1 MSSDSLSAKEL
12 EVRLRKA
19 CAELDRRVREGE
31 SNVAQQVLAFQPEIA
46 SNEDLAIELI
56 YREFVTLEELGA
68 TPSPHETLAQFPQ
81 WRARLERL
89 LKLHD
94 AFRPETESETDGAPD
109 TLARFDS
116 TNDGQPERITDSNGF
131 LRQRIGRYELLEE
144 IARGGMGIVYKA
156 RQIGLNRIVAIK
168 SIRSAN
174 ASEAERSR
182 FRLEAESAAK
192 LHHPNIVQVY
202 DVGQYNGIDFISMEF
217 VAGGS
222 LDKRLHDESF
232 SIHGT
237 AKLIATVATAIHF
250 AHQRGIVHRDLKPG
264 NILLENDVPKIGDF
278 GLAKRMEC
286 LDAQTQTGAVLGT
299 PSYMSPEQAAGKLD
313 EIKPPTDI
321 YALGAILYEM
331 LAGRP
336 PFVGETPLET
346 IDMIREREP
355 VPPSSLVP
363 NLPRDLET
371 ICLKCLSK
379 EPTRRYESAQELAD
393 DLNRF
398 LDHQPIRARRVG
410 IFERSWRWARRRPA
424 ISGLAATLLLV
435 ILVGGIVVAWQ
446 QRHVGEL
453 SKSADATKKKAEEVE
468 QLAAAATAEAGDN
481 LRAAK
486 QALQRLSLL
495 GATLNDQP
503 GMGTTAQR
511 TVEHAV
517 QQYQELLKKYGDDH
531 AVRWEAARAFERAG
545 YIQLELGRLAE
556 AELSLLQGI
565 EMFETLEKS
574 DQIDFERTG
583 IIIQLAHC
591 QRKLHKW
598 KQSEASYK
606 SAVAQLE
613 RLNQAH
619 PQDNAFQLRLA
630 NTFVNLAVVLKHEDR
645 YDDAE
650 QAYCQAIHLQRRLI
664 ERTSRIEVTPQEVSR
679 TESPADQTRN
689 EILAAQTVRLRI
701 VERGEGTIEPLIR
714 WRYLPELALS
724 LDDLGRLL
732 LNADSL
738 ELAEL
743 AIHESLILRQLV
755 EQHSQAEDR
764 QRLFLARSHISV
776 GKLKSHQGDYEQA
789 VAAYESAV
797 VILENLTRDF
807 PFRVPYKSSLGE
819 AYSGLARA
827 IQNCDRFDDALVY
840 HHKAIALHQRL
851 TRDDPT
857 LQTLKNDFSRSLFD
871 MGLSLRAINKSAQ
884 SLRCF
889 RYALHLNP
897 KSDASAN
904 VLAWIFLMD
913 TDRSIRN
920 PQEAL
925 PLAQRAVELEPDFG
939 GYWNTLGIAHYR
951 NGDDAQAIEALTQ
964 SMRLRDGGDG
974 YDWFFLAM
982 THARLGDEDR
992 AKEWYDRAQSWLK
1005 KQSSPDD
1012 ELLQTQAEAA
1022 KVFGR

>member
-1 MSSDSLSAKEL
+1 MSSDSHSAKEI
-12 EVRLRKA
+12 EVRLRRA
-19 CAELDRRVREGE
+19 CAELEQRVREGE
-31 SNVAQQVLAFQPEIA
+31 SNVAQQMLALQPEIA
-46 SNEDLAIELI
+46 CNEDLAIELI
-56 YREFVTLEELGA
+56 YAEFVTLEELGA
-68 TPSPHETLAQFPQ
+68 APSPHETLTQFPQ

-94 AFRPETESETDGAPD
+94 AFRHEAESAMNGASD
-109 TLARFDS
+109 TLTRLDS
-116 TNDGQPERITDSNGF
+116 TSDGQPERITDSNGV

-144 IARGGMGIVYKA
+144 INRGGMGIVYKA

-168 SIRSAN
+168 SIRSAD

-192 LHHPNIVQVY
+192 LHHPNMVQVY
-202 DVGQYNGIDFISMEF
+202 DVGQHNGVDFISMEF

-222 LDKRLHDESF
+222 LDNRLHNETF
-232 SIHGT
+232 SIHAT
-237 AKLIATVATAIHF
+237 AKLIATVAEAIHF

-264 NILLENDVPKIGDF
+264 NILLDNDVPKIGDF
-278 GLAKRMEC
+278 GLAKWMES

-299 PSYMSPEQAAGKLD
+299 PSYMSPEQSEGKLD

-331 LAGRP
+331 LTGQP

-346 IDMIREREP
+346 IDLIRHREP
-355 VPPSSLVP
+355 DPPSSLAP
-363 NLPRDLET
+363 NLPGDLET

-410 IFERSWRWARRRPA
+410 LVERSWRWARRRPA

-435 ILVGGIVVAWQ
+435 TLVGVIVVAWQ
-446 QRHVGEL
+446 QRQVGEL

-545 YIQLELGRLAE
+545 YIQLELGQLAE
-556 AELSLLQGI
+556 AERSLVQGI

-574 DQIDFERTG
+574 DKIDYEQAGT
-583 IIIQLAHC
+583 IIQLAHC

-606 SAVAQLE
+606 SAIAQLE
-613 RLNQAH
+613 SLNRAH

-630 NTFVNLAVVLKHEDR
+630 NTLVNLAVVLKHENR
-645 YDDAE
+645 YDEAE
-650 QAYCQAIHLQRRLI
+650 QAYCQAINLQRRLI
-664 ERTSRIEVTPQEVSR
+664 ERTARIEVTPPEEKR
-679 TESPADQTRN
+679 TQSPADKTRH
-689 EILAAQTVRLRI
+689 EILASQTLRQRI
-701 VERGEGTIEPLIR
+701 VERGEGTLAPLIR

-732 LNADSL
+732 LQEDSL

-755 EQHSQAEDR
+755 EQHAQAEDR
-764 QRLFLARSHISV
+764 ERLFLARSHSSV
-776 GKLKSHQGDYEQA
+776 GRLETQQGDYEQA
-789 VAAYESAV
+789 AAAFEEAV
-797 VILENLTRDF
+797 FILENLTEEF
-807 PFRVPYKSSLGE
+807 PHRVPYKSGLGD
-819 AYSGLARA
+819 AYSDLARA
-827 IQNCDRFDDALVY
+827 MQNCNRFDDALVY

-857 LQTLKNDFSRSLFD
+857 LQTLKNDFARSLFD
-871 MGLSLRAINKSAQ
+871 MGLTLRDTNKSAQ

-889 RYALHLNP
+889 RYSLHLNP
-897 KSDASAN
+897 KSDAAAN

-913 TDRSIRN
+913 TDRSIRD

-925 PLAQRAVELEPDFG
+925 PLAKRAVDLEPAFG
-939 GYWNTLGIAHYR
+939 NYWNTLGIAHYR
-951 NGDDAQAIEALTQ
+951 NGNDAQAIEALTH

-982 THARLGDEDR
+982 THARQGDEER
-992 AKEWYDRAQSWLK
+992 ATQWYQRAQTWFMNQK
-1005 KQSSPDD
+1005 SPND
-1012 ELLQTQAEAA
+1012 ELLQTQVEAA

>member
-12 EVRLRKA
+12 EVQLRKA

-31 SNVAQQVLAFQPEIA
+31 SNVAQQVLAFQPKIA

-94 AFRPETESETDGAPD
+94 AFRPEAESETDRAPD
-109 TLARFDS
+109 TLARLDS
-116 TNDGQPERITDSNGF
+116 TNDGISERMADSNGF

-144 IARGGMGIVYKA
+144 IARGGMGIVYEA

-168 SIRSAN
+168 SIRSAD

-232 SIHGT
+232 SIHAI

-264 NILLENDVPKIGDF
+264 NILLDNDVPKIGDF

-299 PSYMSPEQAAGKLD
+299 PSYMSPEQAEGKLD

-346 IDMIREREP
+346 IDLIREREP
-355 VPPSSLVP
+355 VPPSSLAP

-410 IFERSWRWARRRPA
+410 LVERSWRWARRRPA

-556 AELSLLQGI
+556 AERSLLQGI

-574 DQIDFERTG
+574 DQIDYERTG

-630 NTFVNLAVVLKHEDR
+630 NTFVNLAVVLKHENR

-664 ERTSRIEVTPQEVSR
+664 ERTSRIEVTPQEVSSS
-679 TESPADQTRN
+679 ESPADKTRN
-689 EILAAQTVRLRI
+689 EILASQTVRLRI
-701 VERGEGTIEPLIR
+701 VDRGEGTIAPLIR

-732 LNADSL
+732 LKVNSL

-755 EQHSQAEDR
+755 EQYSQAEDR

-789 VAAYESAV
+789 AVAYEAAV

-807 PFRVPYKSSLGE
+807 PHRVPYKSSLGE
-819 AYSGLARA
+819 AYSDLARA
-827 IQNCDRFDDALVY
+827 LQNCDRFDDALVY

-857 LQTLKNDFSRSLFD
+857 LQTLKNDFARSLFD

-889 RYALHLNP
+889 RYAMHLNP
-897 KSDASAN
+897 KSDATAN

-925 PLAQRAVELEPDFG
+925 PLAQRAVDLEPDFG
-939 GYWNTLGIAHYR
+939 SYWNTLGIAHYR

-964 SMRLRDGGDG
+964 SMRLRGGGDG

-992 AKEWYDRAQSWLK
+992 AKDWYDRAQSWFK